1 MNDRICSGSKIFEKF
16 RIFSKK
22 KSIIWNLF
30 DHKFGKKIE
39 KKYDIKFEIAMIS
52 GGGYSAHTMKN
63 NPFRDIAKIS
73 EIFEITYWWMPKNVQ
88 SAVDEKNGKL
98 PGNKG

>member
-1 MNDRICSGSKIFEKF
+1 ME
-16 RIFSKK
+16 
-22 KSIIWNLF
+22 
-30 DHKFGKKIE
+30 KKIE
-39 KKYDIKFEIAMIS
+39 KKYDIKFEFAMIC

-73 EIFEITYWWMPKNVQ
+73 EIFEITYWWLPKNLQ
-88 SAVDEKNGKL
+88 YALEEKHGKL